1 MPTKMKKITILL
13 IGLGTLLLS
22 HAQTLTVQDAQTGTP
37 IDMAAIISQ
46 SPKAFALTN
55 AQGQADMAAFQGAVV
70 IETRMLGYETVVVSY
85 AELAKMDFQ
94 LSLHTTTTAFDVVVV
109 SATRWRQAAGSVPSR
124 VAVITAS
131 DVALLNPQTTADLL
145 GASGEVFIQKS
156 QQGGG
161 SPMIRG
167 FATNRLLYAVDGV
180 RMNSAIFRAG
190 NIQNVISLDAFA
202 VEQTEVLF
210 GPGSVLYGSDAIG
223 GVMSFTTLSP
233 QLSATDKPLVTG
245 QAVARHATANA
256 ESTQHFHVGVGGR
269 KWASVT
275 SLTHTR
281 FGDLRMGAHGPD
293 EYLKTFTVQ
302 RANGIDQ
309 VLDNPDPLIQAPSGY
324 AQTNLM
330 QKIRFSP
337 SVAWDIQ
344 YGGHLS
350 ETTEYARYDR
360 LIETQSNGLPS
371 AAVWN
376 YGPQVWRM
384 HLLSATHQA
393 PTRLYDRMT
402 VRLAQQYFEESRIDR
417 RFGHHRLRT
426 QREQVHAYSSNAD
439 FEKRTGQHH
448 FYYGLEYVMND
459 VVSTGSAVDI
469 RDGSAID
476 VPDRY
481 PASQWSSC
489 AGYAN
494 YQWAASARW
503 LVQAGVRV
511 GAFRIQSDFAR
522 NQAFFPF
529 DFSQVRVNNAAT
541 TGSLGAVFR
550 PDATWKISLN
560 ASTGFRAP
568 NIDDIGKIFDFGV
581 GEVIVPNPALA
592 AEYAY
597 NAELGIVKTW
607 GEVVRLDATAF
618 YTYLDNAMVRRT
630 FQVGGQDSILFD
642 GVLSQVFAIQNAA
655 YGTVYG
661 FQLGVEVKLPA
672 GFALSARYNYQ
683 RGREEMDSGTVSPSR
698 HAAPAFGITRLT
710 FTHDQLQLQVYAT
723 YSAQV
728 SYTDLNE
735 EEQGKPFLY
744 AKDADGNPYSP
755 SWMTLNFKGLYQF
768 YTHFSVSAGVE
779 NITDQ
784 RYRPYSSGLAAA
796 GRNVVLALRADF

>member
-1 MPTKMKKITILL
+1 MNKIF
-13 IGLGTLLLS
+13 LLLCWLGAS
-22 HAQTLTVQDAQTGTP
+22 HLTHAQTLTVLDSQTGIP
-37 IDMAAIISQ
+37 IDMATLASL
-46 SPKAFALTN
+46 SPKAFAMTN
-55 AQGQADMAAFQGAVV
+55 ALGQADIGAFQGAAAVE
-70 IETRMLGYETVVVSY
+70 IRMLGYETVVASY

-94 LSLHTTTTAFDVVVV
+94 LSLHTTATAFDAVVV
-109 SATRWRQAAGSVPSR
+109 SATRWRQAAGRVPSR
-124 VAVITAS
+124 VAVISAR
-131 DVALLNPQTTADLL
+131 DVALLNPQTAADLL

-302 RANGIDQ
+302 RADGIDQ
-309 VLDNPDPLIQAPSGY
+309 VLDNPTPQVQTPSGY

-337 SVAWDIQ
+337 SAAWDIQ
-344 YGGHLS
+344 YSGHLS
-350 ETTEYARYDR
+350 ETTEFARYDR
-360 LIETQSNGLPS
+360 LIETQPNGLPS
-371 AAVWN
+371 SAVWN

-384 HLLSATHQA
+384 HLLSATHHS

-426 QREQVHAYSSNAD
+426 QREQVRAYSANAD
-439 FEKRTGQHH
+439 FEKRMGQHH
-448 FYYGLEYVMND
+448 VYYGLEYVMND

-469 RDGSAID
+469 RDGSHID

-481 PASQWSSC
+481 PASQWGSY

-494 YQWAASARW
+494 YQWEASARW

-511 GAFRIQSDFAR
+511 GAFRIQSDFAQ
-522 NQAFFPF
+522 NLAFFPF
-529 DFSQVRVNNAAT
+529 DFSQANVNNAAT

-568 NIDDIGKIFDFGV
+568 NVDDIGKIFDFGA

-597 NAELGIVKTW
+597 NAELGVVKTW
-607 GEVVRLDATAF
+607 GEVVRLDATVF

-630 FQVGGQDSILFD
+630 FQVAGQDSILYD
-642 GVLSQVFAIQNAA
+642 GVPSQVFAIQNAA
-655 YGTVYG
+655 FGTVYG
-661 FQLGVEVKLPA
+661 LQVGVEAKLPA
-672 GFALSARYNYQ
+672 GFGLSSRYNYQ
-683 RGREEMDSGTVSPSR
+683 RGREEMDSGTISPSR
-698 HAAPAFGITRLT
+698 HAAPAFGVTRLT
-710 FTHDQLQLQVYAT
+710 FTHDQLQLQTYAM

-728 SYTDLNE
+728 RHADLNV
-735 EEQGKPFLY
+735 EEQGKPAIY
-744 AKDADGNPYSP
+744 ANDANGNPYSP
-755 SWMTLNFKGLYQF
+755 SWMTLNVKGLYQF
-768 YTHFSVSAGVE
+768 HEHLSVSAGVE
-779 NITDQ
+779 NITDR
-784 RYRPYSSGLAAA
+784 RYRPYSSGLAAP